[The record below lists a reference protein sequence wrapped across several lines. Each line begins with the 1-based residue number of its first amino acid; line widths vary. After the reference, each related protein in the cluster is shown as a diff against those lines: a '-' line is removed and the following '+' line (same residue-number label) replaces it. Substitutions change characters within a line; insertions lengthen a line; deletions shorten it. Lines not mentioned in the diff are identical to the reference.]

1 LKEVFSIFGV
11 EDSSKLNVS
20 TFNKKKIM
28 ENFKLHDGISLT
40 INYEPISSKE
50 YWKNIFWIAFS
61 IALVTL
67 VGNPLMEAFRGRI
80 NPDTSTIDKLDTYL
94 GIAFTLALSTGILF
108 IPLSIL
114 FFIYRSIFD
123 PVSFIDKGSTEMTLF
138 ENYIL
143 FGNNCCI
150 PYDQIIRIR
159 FKNESSSVRVK
170 IIEVLIKDDFKSSN
184 GFNFLETENLILRM
198 EFRKDLY
205 YIVDS
210 LNKRIPKEKIEAFIN

>member
-1 LKEVFSIFGV
+1 
-11 EDSSKLNVS
+11 
-20 TFNKKKIM
+20 M
-28 ENFKLHDGISLT
+28 ENFKLHNGISLT
-40 INYEPISSKE
+40 INYKPISSNE
-50 YWKNIFWIAFS
+50 YYKNLF
-61 IALVTL
+61 L
-67 VGNPLMEAFRGRI
+67 VGFLIACFTFPINPLTEGFRGSI
-80 NPDTSTIDKLDTYL
+80 KTDTSTFQKL
-94 GIAFTLALSTGILF
+94 TLYFWFALAIALSSGILM

-114 FFIYRSIFD
+114 SFFYRSIFD
-123 PVSFIDKGSTEMTLF
+123 PVSFIDKRSNEMTLF

-143 FGNNCCI
+143 FGNNYCI

-205 YIVDS
+205 HIVDS
-210 LNKRIPKEKIEAFIN
+210 LDKRIPKEKIEAINHDTKHDAD